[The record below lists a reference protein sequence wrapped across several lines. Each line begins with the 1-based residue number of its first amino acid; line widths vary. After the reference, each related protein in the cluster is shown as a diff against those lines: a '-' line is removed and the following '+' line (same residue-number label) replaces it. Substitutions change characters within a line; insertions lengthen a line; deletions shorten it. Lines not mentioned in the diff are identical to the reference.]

1 MSRFESFIDGLTS
14 PVARD
19 GGGGETARDRR
30 SMEFRRRRKRFN
42 SPDRAEKKGDD
53 INRRAQRN
61 SEIRSAANDVGAV
74 VKPYDPSFLRDISAN
89 AIVQAYVDTLSQ
101 DVGSTNW
108 SITARDDGAQV
119 DDRRLSQAE
128 RRYSQLFP
136 EQTPGDAH
144 EGTTRILLEL
154 GDATW
159 VKHFDEAGRNMREVV
174 PVDSATF
181 FKRVDRFGITE
192 GYVQVP
198 RQNPSA
204 SNAVPFNKREIAWFE
219 WSNRPDRH
227 YGQGPLE
234 KAQNEVEL
242 LEELAEKE
250 RLDLLQGSPPGVL
263 SPEAIDEFGGLPNTD
278 DWDTFVDDFRLNDG
292 ERHRVGYSRIPV
304 DFTQL
309 TPNYQELQIL
319 DRSKFWVTVLG
330 SVFKVNPSYAGF
342 DFENVNRATDESQA
356 EAYAQ
361 RGFRVTLRQL
371 EEAINRNIIW
381 PEFGEDLKF
390 EFEREQTVD
399 EKKTRAE
406 LIQSQATAGKEMA
419 NAGVNVSFR
428 DGMLEVEDGPL
439 DEGNAGSSGDG
450 GGGFFAS
457 VDDPK
462 QADFSVSDVRKAHDG
477 DGVRLLGPSERPA
490 YDNMVEWHGFLT
502 DVVQAGGRII
512 DTSGVENRV
521 FPPQAPN
528 AVNARMVVY
537 GLDESSIMN
546 LLDRY
551 PIDLEIDTD
560 RSTKSERRTL
570 TKAECETIDRV
581 LLHAHKTQV
590 SPENLEDI
598 EKAAW
603 SGDQSVPEYVFDA
616 IKEAISDGAVFRDFD
631 SIPGDVV
638 DTVESILED
647 NLTQSQG
654 WSLDS
659 IVDDMQKT
667 FPGVEKDDLEAVTR
681 TEVTSVLSTARE
693 KGYEMRG
700 DADEGDVF
708 YWEGA
713 DDSRI
718 TEACKELLELTNP
731 RHGGTPRPLDELVAL
746 EEKVHNKHFPDL
758 DFRRHVIH
766 PNERKTFVRDVSA
779 STGVDIDV
787 DVPSAA
793 EFNEASAGA

>member
-19 GGGGETARDRR
+19 DGGETVHDRR
-30 SMEFRRRRKRFN
+30 SQEYRRRRKRFN

-61 SEIRSAANDVGAV
+61 NDIRSAANETGAV

-89 AIVQAYVDTLSQ
+89 AIVQAYFDTLSQ

-108 SITARDDGAQV
+108 SIKGRDEEANVSDN
-119 DDRRLSQAE
+119 RLAEAE
-128 RRYSQLFP
+128 RRYEQLFP
-136 EQTPGDAH
+136 EQTAGDAH

-159 VKHFDEAGRNMREVV
+159 VKHFDESGRNMREVV

-198 RQNPSA
+198 RKNPSA
-204 SNAVPFNKREIAWFE
+204 ANAVSFNKREIAWFE

-250 RLDLLQGSPPGVL
+250 RLDLIQGSPPGVL
-263 SPEAIDEFGGLPNTD
+263 SPDAQDEFGGLPNTD
-278 DWDTFVDDFRLNDG
+278 DWDNFVEDFRLNDG

-309 TPNYQELQIL
+309 VPNYQELQVL

-330 SVFKVNPSYAGF
+330 AVMKVNPSYAGF
-342 DFENVNRATDESQA
+342 DFENVNRATDESQQ

-371 EEAINRNIIW
+371 EESINRNIIW
-381 PEFGEDLKF
+381 PEFGSDLKF
-390 EFEREQTVD
+390 EFEREQTIS

-406 LIQSQATAGKEMA
+406 LVQTQATAGKEMA
-419 NAGVNVSFR
+419 NAGLNVSFR
-428 DGMLEVEDGPL
+428 DGMLEVDDGVL
-439 DEGNAGSSGDG
+439 EEGNVGGGGGD

-462 QADFSVSDVRKAHDG
+462 QADLSVSDVRKAHDG
-477 DGVRLLGPSERPA
+477 DGVRLTGPSERPA
-490 YDNMVEWHGFLT
+490 YDSLVDWHDFLT
-502 DVVQAGGRII
+502 AVVESGGRII
-512 DTSGVENRV
+512 DTSGVENAV
-521 FPPQAPN
+521 FPPQAPG

-537 GLDESSIMN
+537 GLDEASVMH

-560 RSTKSERRTL
+560 RESKSERRPL

-590 SPENLEDI
+590 SPDSVDDI

-603 SGDQSVPEYVFDA
+603 SGDQSVPEYVFEAIKDA
-616 IKEAISDGAVFRDFD
+616 IADGAVFRDFD

-638 DTVESILED
+638 DTVEGLLED
-647 NLTQSQG
+647 NLTQPQG

-659 IVDDMQKT
+659 IVDDMSKT
-667 FPGVEKDDLEAVTR
+667 FPGVEDGDLEAVAR

-693 KGYEMRG
+693 KGYERRG
-700 DADEGDVF
+700 NADEGDVF

-718 TEACKELLELTNP
+718 TDACKELLELTNP
-731 RHGGTPRPLDELVAL
+731 RHGGTPRPIDELVAL
-746 EEKVHNKHFPDL
+746 EEEVHNKHFPDL
-758 DFRRHVIH
+758 SFRRHVIH

-779 STGVDIDV
+779 STDVDIDV

-793 EFNEASAGA
+793 EFNEAAAGA